1 MSGSEHP
8 TPAVRLPGLPAT
20 ADVSGPRLSDEEARR
35 LWQRAAELQADA
47 SRVLEERSK
56 DLARRDDGDAGGGY
70 SVEHVRQ
77 AAVEAGISSEFVEM
91 ALEERTDGTAAKPTR
106 FQRIM
111 LGKERPPLMARR
123 TYDHP
128 AADVFAAMQ
137 RVLPALALN
146 LVDTRGG
153 DPLEGGWMHFEL
165 RSSGFSQTDRV
176 TFDLYQW
183 ADVRE
188 LHVRLLPLGEE
199 RCEVTI
205 RAPLDY
211 SRKISSRVFAVIAP
225 VSGGLVA
232 AISGGVLTAVVGG
245 LGLAPVAATLLL
257 AGGAAGGFGAGT
269 VGTLAGLR
277 RLSKSG
283 WRKGQSAL
291 ERILASFE
299 TDVRTGGAFRITGPP
314 PRPGIDLSLPGPPIS

>member
-1 MSGSEHP
+1 M
-8 TPAVRLPGLPAT
+8 PAARPPGLPVT
-20 ADVSGPRLSDEEARR
+20 AEVTDPRLSDEEARR

-56 DLARRDDGDAGGGY
+56 DLARRDDDETGSGY
-70 SVEHVRQ
+70 SVDHVRQ
-77 AAVEAGISSEFVEM
+77 AAVEAGISQEFVEM
-91 ALEERTDGTAAKPTR
+91 ALEERTGGVAGEHTR
-106 FQRIM
+106 FQKM
-111 LGKERPPLMARR
+111 VLGKERKPLMARR
-123 TYDHP
+123 TYEHP

-188 LHVRLLPLGEE
+188 IHVRLAPLGED

-211 SRKISSRVFAVIAP
+211 SRKLSSRVFAAIAP
-225 VSGGLVA
+225 VGGGLVA

-245 LGLAPVAATLLL
+245 LGLAPLAATLLL
-257 AGGAAGGFGAGT
+257 AGGTVGGFGAGT
-269 VGTLAGLR
+269 AGTLAGLR
-277 RLSKSG
+277 RVSKHG

-299 TDVRTGGAFRITGPP
+299 TDVRTGGAFRIAGPP
-314 PRPGIDLSLPGPPIS
+314 PRAGIDLAPPGPLIG

>member
-1 MSGSEHP
+1 VHN
-8 TPAVRLPGLPAT
+8 
-20 ADVSGPRLSDEEARR
+20 DPRLSDEEARR

-56 DLARRDDGDAGGGY
+56 DLARREDGDDQDGY

-77 AAVEAGISSEFVEM
+77 AAVEAGISSEFVEL
-91 ALEERTDGTAAKPTR
+91 ALEERTEGVGGEPTR
-106 FQRIM
+106 FQRVI
-111 LGKERPPLMARR
+111 LGKERAPLLARR
-123 TYDHP
+123 TYEHP
-128 AADVFAAMQ
+128 AAEVFAAMQ

-165 RSSGFSQTDRV
+165 RSSGFNQTDKI

-188 LHVRLLPLGEE
+188 LHVRLVSLGDE

-205 RAPLDY
+205 RAPMDY
-211 SRKISSRVFAVIAP
+211 ARKLTSRVFAAIAP
-225 VSGGLVA
+225 VGGGLLA
-232 AISGGVLTAVVGG
+232 AISGGVLAAVTGG
-245 LGLAPVAATLLL
+245 LALAPL
-257 AGGAAGGFGAGT
+257 AGSLMLAAGTVGAFGAGT
-269 VGTLAGLR
+269 VGSLAGLR
-277 RLSKSG
+277 RLAKSG
-283 WRKGQSAL
+283 SRKGQSAL

-299 TDVRTGGAFRITGPP
+299 TDVRTGGAFRISGGPP
-314 PRPGIDLSLPGPPIS
+314 QGGSPPSLPGPPIV

>member
-1 MSGSEHP
+1 MP
-8 TPAVRLPGLPAT
+8 
-20 ADVSGPRLSDEEARR
+20 DPRLSDEEARR
-35 LWQRAAELQADA
+35 LWPRAAELQADA
-47 SRVLEERSK
+47 ARVLEERSK
-56 DLARRDDGDAGGGY
+56 DLVRRDDDQTVDGY
-70 SVEHVRQ
+70 SVDHVRQ
-77 AAVEAGISSEFVEM
+77 AAVEAGISPEFVDM
-91 ALEERTDGTAAKPTR
+91 ALEERTEGGAGEHTR
-106 FQRIM
+106 FQKLV
-111 LGKERPPLMARR
+111 LGEERRPLMARR

-128 AADVFAAMQ
+128 AGEVFAAMQ

-165 RSSGFSQTDRV
+165 RSTGFNQTDRI

-188 LHVRLLPLGEE
+188 VHVRLLPLGEE

-211 SRKISSRVFAVIAP
+211 SRKLSSRVFAVIAP
-225 VSGGLVA
+225 VGGGILA
-232 AISGGVLTAVVGG
+232 AITGGAMTAVVGG
-245 LGLAPVAATLLL
+245 LGLGPLAATLVL
-257 AGGAAGGFGAGT
+257 AGGVAGAFGAGT
-269 VGTLAGLR
+269 AGSIAGLR

-299 TDVRTGGAFRITGPP
+299 TDVRTGGAFRISAAQA
-314 PRPGIDLSLPGPPIS
+314 RPGADPTFPGPPIV